1 MVSILTN
8 KDAYPTLSRT
18 FDVAA
23 AFHSVIEVLHD
34 LENILGDG
42 HTRLYNT
49 IRDLVIKKWG
59 RSFVGLS
66 AKTFGLTPR
75 RIGQILGDKGDNEK
89 KLLEVINGKP
99 RQIRT
104 GKEDSQTW
112 VNKLNDVL
120 VKKSGEK
127 SEALRSRWQKME
139 IYELFVKGW
148 NAECL
153 DRQISHDPSL
163 IDKAIAAKAPT
174 RFQKNLGIVG
184 VQASQ

>member
-23 AFHSVIEVLHD
+23 AFHSAIEVLHD

-59 RSFVGLS
+59 RSFVGLG

-89 KLLEVINGKP
+89 KLLEVINANHDKFALERKIHKHGSISLTMSLSRKVAKSRRPCGAGGK
-99 RQIRT
+99 
-104 GKEDSQTW
+104 KWNFMSY
-112 VNKLNDVL
+112 L
-120 VKKSGEK
+120 
-127 SEALRSRWQKME
+127 SRDGM
-139 IYELFVKGW
+139 
-148 NAECL
+148 
-153 DRQISHDPSL
+153 PS
-163 IDKAIAAKAPT
+163 A
-174 RFQKNLGIVG
+174 
-184 VQASQ
+184 

>member
-1 MVSILTN
+1 MVSIVAN

-75 RIGQILGDKGDNEK
+75 RIGQILVTRVTTRKNF
-89 KLLEVINGKP
+89 
-99 RQIRT
+99 
-104 GKEDSQTW
+104 
-112 VNKLNDVL
+112 
-120 VKKSGEK
+120 
-127 SEALRSRWQKME
+127 LR
-139 IYELFVKGW
+139 
-148 NAECL
+148 
-153 DRQISHDPSL
+153 
-163 IDKAIAAKAPT
+163 
-174 RFQKNLGIVG
+174 
-184 VQASQ
+184 